1 MTKKNT
7 AVTGIAWSAVERIS
21 TIGIQFILNII
32 IARILSPSDYGVIG
46 MLAIFLS
53 ISQCLVDSGF
63 TSALIQAKERKEEDY
78 GTVFLFN
85 LAISVSLYLILFFSA
100 PAISRFYDVE
110 LLTPVLRV
118 IGLNLIIASL
128 SNVQKTIF
136 TIHVDFK
143 IQSFISIPSAIISG
157 IIGIVMAYKGLGV
170 WALVAQTLSN
180 GLVTTVLF
188 WILSRERFRIVF
200 AMESFRRLGGFGVK
214 LMLSG
219 LLNTAYNNLYALFI
233 GKKYSTDDLGYYSRA
248 DQFAVFPA
256 TTLTDIISRVAYPL
270 LCQSQSSKNEL
281 SAVYTK
287 FVKFSCF
294 IIFPLMIG
302 LAVLAEPLISVIL
315 TDKWLPAAILMSI
328 LAVDGLWS
336 PITKINLNLLQAVG
350 RSDLFLRLEVI
361 KKTLSIGIL
370 LITIHYGLI
379 WVCLGRMIYGII
391 ALLINMYYTVDII
404 GKSYIEQIKDWFPT
418 FFVAVLMG
426 VSVYFAVLWI
436 ASPLMKLLVGIVV
449 GLASYGLFSSLF
461 KLEAR
466 KKIFSQ
472 LMNMIKR

>member
-1 MTKKNT
+1 MAKKNR
-7 AVTGIAWSAVERIS
+7 AVTGVAWSAVERIS

-32 IARILSPSDYGVIG
+32 IARILSPSDYGIIG

-63 TSALIQAKERKEEDY
+63 TSALIQAKERKVEDY

-85 LAISVSLYLILFFSA
+85 LAISVFLYFVLFLSA

-143 IQSFISIPSAIISG
+143 SQSLISIPSAVVSG
-157 IIGIVMAYKGLGV
+157 IIGIIMAYKGFGV
-170 WALVAQTLSN
+170 WALVAQALSN
-180 GLVTTVLF
+180 GLVTTALF
-188 WILSRERFRIVF
+188 WILSRERFRITF
-200 AMESFRRLGGFGVK
+200 AMESFKRLGGFGVK

-256 TTLTDIISRVAYPL
+256 STLTEIISRVAYPL
-270 LCQSQSSKNEL
+270 LCQSQSDKEEL

-287 FVKFSCF
+287 FIKFSCF

-302 LAVLAEPLISVIL
+302 LAVLAEPLITVIL
-315 TDKWLPAAILMSI
+315 TEKWLPAAILMSI
-328 LAVDGLWS
+328 LAIDGLWS

-370 LITIHYGLI
+370 LVTIRYGLI
-379 WVCLGRMIYGII
+379 WVCLGRMFYGII

-404 GKSYIEQIKDWFPT
+404 GKSYIEQIRDWFPT
-418 FFVAVLMG
+418 LFVAVLMG
-426 VSVYFAVLWI
+426 GSVFFAMHWI
-436 ASPLMKLLVGIVV
+436 ASPIIQLLIGIVV
-449 GLASYGLFSSLF
+449 GIVSYGLFSSLF
-461 KLEAR
+461 RLEVR

-472 LMNMIKR
+472 LLRMIKQ

>member
-1 MTKKNT
+1 
-7 AVTGIAWSAVERIS
+7 
-21 TIGIQFILNII
+21 
-32 IARILSPSDYGVIG
+32 
-46 MLAIFLS
+46 
-53 ISQCLVDSGF
+53 
-63 TSALIQAKERKEEDY
+63 
-78 GTVFLFN
+78 
-85 LAISVSLYLILFFSA
+85 
-100 PAISRFYDVE
+100 
-110 LLTPVLRV
+110 
-118 IGLNLIIASL
+118 
-128 SNVQKTIF
+128 
-136 TIHVDFK
+136 
-143 IQSFISIPSAIISG
+143 
-157 IIGIVMAYKGLGV
+157 
-170 WALVAQTLSN
+170 
-180 GLVTTVLF
+180 
-188 WILSRERFRIVF
+188 
-200 AMESFRRLGGFGVK
+200 
-214 LMLSG
+214 
-219 LLNTAYNNLYALFI
+219 
-233 GKKYSTDDLGYYSRA
+233 
-248 DQFAVFPA
+248 
-256 TTLTDIISRVAYPL
+256 
-270 LCQSQSSKNEL
+270 
-281 SAVYTK
+281 
-287 FVKFSCF
+287 
-294 IIFPLMIG
+294 MIG

-328 LAVDGLWS
+328 LAIDGLWS